1 MIHMEIHTVE
11 SDLLELESK
20 IFANKGE
27 RIDNTKI
34 VPKKGTHRALRIN
47 HPVLSHKSESP
58 LNIFYNLQK
67 DHIIY

>member
-1 MIHMEIHTVE
+1 MEIHTVE

-20 IFANKGE
+20 VFANKGE

-34 VPKKGTHRALRIN
+34 VPKKVTHRELRN
-47 HPVLSHKSESP
+47 NNPVLSHKSESP